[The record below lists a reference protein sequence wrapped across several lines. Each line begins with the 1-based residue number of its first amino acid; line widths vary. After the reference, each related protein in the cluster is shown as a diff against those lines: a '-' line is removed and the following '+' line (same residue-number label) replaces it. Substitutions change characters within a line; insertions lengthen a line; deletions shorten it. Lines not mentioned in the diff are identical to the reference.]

1 MDKIKIPYTAYYDL
15 DIKDFSEFIKKELLE
30 ITLDKYSWI
39 YDIGD
44 NLYYY
49 LENYFKSKGIIYNDT
64 FNEEL
69 EDEICQEVYKYLNLC

>member
-1 MDKIKIPYTAYYDL
+1 MDKIKIPYTAYHKL

-30 ITLDKYSWI
+30 STLDKYSWI

-49 LENYFKSKGIIYNDT
+49 LAQYFKSKGIIYNDT

-69 EDEICQEVYKYLNLC
+69 EDQICDEVYKYLNLC

>member
-1 MDKIKIPYTAYYDL
+1 MIPYTAYHKL
-15 DIKDFSEFIKKELLE
+15 DIKDFSKFIKKELLE
-30 ITLDKYSWI
+30 TTLNKYSWV

-49 LENYFKSKGIIYNDT
+49 LENYFKSKGIIYHDT

-69 EDEICQEVYKYLNLC
+69 EDEICNEVYKYLNL